1 MDICTNIRERTHE
14 KPITQYPLPITN
26 YRKPNDQNSI
36 SNVLSWRSSGSV
48 LLGLEGCSQSLF
60 DTRMRKKVRELKLKL
75 RDELYAKFSCP
86 YDYKY
91 MLGPNPS
98 VAALALAEEPLQR
111 IIKRIGSLLR
121 ADIDKD
127 PSANFFKMMFDRVRR
142 PIPRDIWYQENE
154 EEVGPLVRDE
164 MIVLGWNPAT
174 SRQQTLP
181 IEMAARKKV
190 FEALPD
196 EEQEKYLDKAAAWKP
211 KEPTRELL
219 LALPKLLFTIG
230 DSMRKVL
237 GWSFFIWAGGLN
249 AEGKPSVLHE
259 EWLDNNDPDTQ
270 AFLTSKEFKALN
282 TAWLK
287 NIAAKSKVPIAEV
300 QIIQPYRPKVAFFVP
315 RGPPRLMDVL
325 EWNKE
330 TQTAKGDEPSFEAAL
345 NNYFNDLWPLVPPAT
360 DENRK
365 IKGKGKKAAKRVP
378 PWDAIDKSRGVY
390 DQWLDPARLPVAPK
404 FQFSAP
410 GRTPFQDLKVLATH
424 IIKGEKGL
432 LPSTNIFQRRNQ
444 QNPPA
449 RVKPPVPGTKC
460 TLEPSAES
468 DGIEMDAKMSAKHL
482 KLTSQANEPRKPII
496 LAMPSTSNK
505 NIDSITVT
513 GNVLLEQISVDW
525 ETAKVK
531 EEEPTG
537 TGGSPKLVESIKK
550 PRAKRIVRV
559 KHAPA
564 VSKEDA
570 DSVVVFLM

>member
-1 MDICTNIRERTHE
+1 
-14 KPITQYPLPITN
+14 
-26 YRKPNDQNSI
+26 
-36 SNVLSWRSSGSV
+36 
-48 LLGLEGCSQSLF
+48 
-60 DTRMRKKVRELKLKL
+60 
-75 RDELYAKFSCP
+75 
-86 YDYKY
+86 
-91 MLGPNPS
+91 
-98 VAALALAEEPLQR
+98 
-111 IIKRIGSLLR
+111 
-121 ADIDKD
+121 
-127 PSANFFKMMFDRVRR
+127 MMFDRVRR

-164 MIVLGWNPAT
+164 MIVLGWTPAT

-196 EEQEKYLDKAAAWKP
+196 EEQEKYSDKAAAWKP
-211 KEPTRELL
+211 KEPTREELL

-237 GWSFFIWAGGLN
+237 GWSFFIWAGGPN
-249 AEGKPSVLHE
+249 AEGKPSVL
-259 EWLDNNDPDTQ
+259 Q
-270 AFLTSKEFKALN
+270 GVALN
-282 TAWLK
+282 TAWLG

-300 QIIQPYRPKVAFFVP
+300 QIIQPYRPKVASFVP
-315 RGPPRLMDVL
+315 RGLPRLMDVL
-325 EWNKE
+325 EWNEE
-330 TQTAKGDEPSFEAAL
+330 TQTAKGDEPSLEAAL
-345 NNYFNDLWPLVPPAT
+345 NNYFNDLWALVPPET
-360 DENRK
+360 NENRK
-365 IKGKGKKAAKRVP
+365 NKGKGKKAAKRVP
-378 PWDAIDKSRGVY
+378 PWDAIDKARGVY
-390 DQWLDPARLPVAPK
+390 DQWLDPARLPVAPG

-432 LPSTNIFQRRNQ
+432 LPSTNVFQWRNQ

-449 RVKPPVPGTKC
+449 RVKPPVPGTKR
-460 TLEPSAES
+460 TLEPSADS

-482 KLTSQANEPRKPII
+482 KLTSQANEPLKPII

-525 ETAKVK
+525 ETVKVK

-537 TGGSPKLVESIKK
+537 TGGSPKPVESIKK
-550 PRAKRIVRV
+550 LRAKRIVRA

-564 VSKEDA
+564 VSKEDT
-570 DSVVVFLM
+570 DSVVVFPGRGGAQYNGSYQEVSYNCVWHVGHSFGSLGIFIVERVIFGIRAQSGMGGD